1 MNSNLPI
8 TETDL
13 HAFVDGQL
21 TPERQHEIA
30 AYLASRPDEAQRVD
44 SYRVQKRELRALFD
58 PVLDEPVPARLLR
71 AARPRTPWYL
81 QRLAAGVVIAIASG
95 TAGWGLRGGMPGES
109 GQLAQSTSGTSG
121 ISGTSSTPGP
131 SSTSGTTTHIT
142 TVSSMSSATGFA
154 QRAAVAHAVYS
165 PEQRRA
171 VEVDAAHEDQLVAW
185 LSKRMGTPM
194 KPPHLQALSYAL
206 EGGRLL
212 PGDKGPVA
220 QFMYRKVQDEGTG
233 GGTQGRLT
241 LYVSSEIGDLANPSS
256 TGDPGKAATGASG
269 GKNTRTAFSFAQQG
283 KVNVFYWVD
292 GPFGYAISA
301 DAEPA
306 ELARVSS
313 EVYRQLDAAR

>member
-8 TETDL
+8 TEADL

-44 SYRVQKRELRALFD
+44 SHRAQKRELRALFD
-58 PVLDEPVPARLLR
+58 PVLDEALPARLLR

-81 QRLAAGVVIAIASG
+81 QRLAAGVAIAIASG
-95 TAGWGLRGGMPGES
+95 ATGWGLRGGMPGES
-109 GQLAQSTSGTSG
+109 GTLAQSTSGASG
-121 ISGTSSTPGP
+121 ASRTPG
-131 SSTSGTTTHIT
+131 SSVTAGTADAPANIT
-142 TVSSMSSATGFA
+142 TVSSMASATGFA

-165 PEQRRA
+165 PDQRRA

-194 KPPHLQALSYAL
+194 KPPHLQALGYAL

-220 QFMYRKVQDEGTG
+220 QFMYRKAQDEGTG
-233 GGTQGRLT
+233 AGTQGRLT
-241 LYVSSEIGDLANPSS
+241 LYVSSEIGDPANPSS
-256 TGDPGKAATGASG
+256 TGVPGKAATGASG
-269 GKNTRTAFSFAQQG
+269 VKNTGTAFSFAQQG

-301 DAEPA
+301 DADQA

-313 EVYRQLDAAR
+313 EVYRQRGAAR